1 MTDGIDEKWDGEERP
16 VALQRR
22 RRAPW
27 IAALLVGLLMAGAGG
42 VFLWLNMD
50 KLVQL
55 ASRDASDSAD
65 PSTGDKAMLT
75 DLLATQQK
83 TSEDLD
89 TLKAAVED
97 QQGQLKSI
105 MDQLAA
111 LTSKV
116 DALQAPPVAAAAPP
130 PPPPPVPAPP
140 GARAQLAPKAAAK
153 KPPRAPKSTGPISVG
168 GAPLTAAPDADAH

>member
-16 VALQRR
+16 IALQRR

-27 IAALLVGLLMAGAGG
+27 IAALLVGLAMAGAGG
-42 VFLWLNMD
+42 AFLWLNMD

-55 ASRDASDSAD
+55 TSRDASDSAD
-65 PSTGDKAMLT
+65 AATGDKAMLT

-116 DALQAPPVAAAAPP
+116 DALQAPPAAA

-140 GARAQLAPKAAAK
+140 GAHTQLAPKAAK
-153 KPPRAPKSTGPISVG
+153 KPPHAPKSSGPISVG
-168 GAPLTAAPDADAH
+168 GAPLTAAPDANAQH

>member
-1 MTDGIDEKWDGEERP
+1 MSEGFDEKWDGENRP

-27 IAALLVGLLMAGAGG
+27 IAALLVGLAMAGAGG
-42 VFLWLNMD
+42 AFLWVNMD

-55 ASRDASDSAD
+55 TSRDASDSAD
-65 PSTGDKAMLT
+65 ATSADKAMLT

-83 TSEDLD
+83 TTEDLD

-105 MDQLAA
+105 ADQLAA

-116 DALQAPPVAAAAPP
+116 DALQVPAAAPP
-130 PPPPPVPAPP
+130 APPVPAPP
-140 GARAQLAPKAAAK
+140 GARAQLSPKAAAK

-168 GAPLTAAPDADAH
+168 GAPLAAAPDANAH

>member
-1 MTDGIDEKWDGEERP
+1 MSEGFDEKWDGENRP
-16 VALQRR
+16 VALRRR

-27 IAALLVGLLMAGAGG
+27 IAALLVGLAMAGAGG
-42 VFLWLNMD
+42 AFLWMNMD

-55 ASRDASDSAD
+55 TSRDASDSAD
-65 PSTGDKAMLT
+65 ATSADKAMLT

-83 TSEDLD
+83 TTEDLD

-105 MDQLAA
+105 ANLLAA

-116 DALQAPPVAAAAPP
+116 DALQAPAAV

-140 GARAQLAPKAAAK
+140 GARAQLAPKGAAK
-153 KPPRAPKSTGPISVG
+153 KPPHAPKSNGPISVG

>member
-1 MTDGIDEKWDGEERP
+1 MTDGFDEKWDGEDRP

-27 IAALLVGLLMAGAGG
+27 IAALLVGLVMAGAGG
-42 VFLWLNMD
+42 AFLWMNMD

-55 ASRDASDSAD
+55 TSRDASDSAD
-65 PSTGDKAMLT
+65 ATSADKAMLT

-83 TSEDLD
+83 TTEDLD

-105 MDQLAA
+105 ADQLAA

-116 DALQAPPVAAAAPP
+116 DALQAPAAV

-140 GARAQLAPKAAAK
+140 GARAQLAPKAATK

-168 GAPLTAAPDADAH
+168 GAPLTAAPDANAH

>member
-1 MTDGIDEKWDGEERP
+1 MSEGFDEKWDGENRP

-22 RRAPW
+22 RRVPW
-27 IAALLVGLLMAGAGG
+27 IAALLVGLAMAGAGG
-42 VFLWLNMD
+42 AFLWMNMD

-55 ASRDASDSAD
+55 TSRDASDSAD
-65 PSTGDKAMLT
+65 ATSADKAMLT

-83 TSEDLD
+83 TTEDLD

-105 MDQLAA
+105 ADQLAA

-116 DALQAPPVAAAAPP
+116 DALQAPAAA

-153 KPPRAPKSTGPISVG
+153 KQPRAPKSTGPISVG
-168 GAPLTAAPDADAH
+168 GAPLTAAPDANAH

>member
-1 MTDGIDEKWDGEERP
+1 MTDGFDEKWDGENRP

-22 RRAPW
+22 RRVPW
-27 IAALLVGLLMAGAGG
+27 IAALLVGLAMAGAGG
-42 VFLWLNMD
+42 AFLWMNMD

-55 ASRDASDSAD
+55 TSRDASDSAD
-65 PSTGDKAMLT
+65 ATSADKAMLT

-83 TSEDLD
+83 TTEDLD

-105 MDQLAA
+105 ADQLAA

-116 DALQAPPVAAAAPP
+116 DALQAPAAA

-168 GAPLTAAPDADAH
+168 GAPLTAAPDANAH

>member
-1 MTDGIDEKWDGEERP
+1 MTNELDEKWHGEDRP
-16 VALQRR
+16 VALRRR

-27 IAALLVGLLMAGAGG
+27 IVALLVGLAMAGAGG
-42 VFLWLNMD
+42 AFLWMNMD

-65 PSTGDKAMLT
+65 ASSGDKAMLT

-83 TSEDLD
+83 TGEDLD

-97 QQGQLKSI
+97 QQAQLKSI
-105 MDQLAA
+105 VDQLAA

-116 DALQAPPVAAAAPP
+116 DTLQAPPAPP
-130 PPPPPVPAPP
+130 PPPPVAAPP
-140 GARAQLAPKAAAK
+140 TAQAQLAPKAAAR
-153 KPPRAPKSTGPISVG
+153 KPPRAARPAGPISVG
-168 GAPLTAAPDADAH
+168 GAPLSTAPEANAR

>member
-1 MTDGIDEKWDGEERP
+1 MSEGFDEKWGGEDRP

-27 IAALLVGLLMAGAGG
+27 IAALLVGLAMAGAGG
-42 VFLWLNMD
+42 VFLWMNLD

-55 ASRDASDSAD
+55 TSRDASDSAD
-65 PSTGDKAMLT
+65 ATSADKAMLT

-83 TSEDLD
+83 TTEDLD

-105 MDQLAA
+105 ADQLAA

-116 DALQAPPVAAAAPP
+116 DALQAPAAAPP
-130 PPPPPVPAPP
+130 PPPPAPAPP

-168 GAPLTAAPDADAH
+168 GAPLTAAPDANAR

>member
-27 IAALLVGLLMAGAGG
+27 IAALLVGLVMAGAGG
-42 VFLWLNMD
+42 AFLWLNMD

-55 ASRDASDSAD
+55 ASRDASDSTDAA
-65 PSTGDKAMLT
+65 TGDKAMLT

-83 TSEDLD
+83 TGEDLD
-89 TLKAAVED
+89 ALKATVED

-111 LTSKV
+111 LTSKL
-116 DALQAPPVAAAAPP
+116 DAQQAPPASA
-130 PPPPPVPAPP
+130 PPPPVPAAP
-140 GARAQLAPKAAAK
+140 GARAQLTPKAAAK
-153 KPPRAPKSTGPISVG
+153 KPPRGPKSTGPISVG
-168 GAPLTAAPDADAH
+168 GAPLTAAPDANPR

>member
-1 MTDGIDEKWDGEERP
+1 MTDGIDEKWDREERP

-27 IAALLVGLLMAGAGG
+27 IAALLVGLVMAGAGG
-42 VFLWLNMD
+42 AFLWLNMD

-55 ASRDASDSAD
+55 TSRDASDSAD
-65 PSTGDKAMLT
+65 AATGDKAMLT

-111 LTSKV
+111 LTSKL
-116 DALQAPPVAAAAPP
+116 DALQAPPVAASAPP
-130 PPPPPVPAPP
+130 PPSVPAPP
-140 GARAQLAPKAAAK
+140 GARAQLAPKAAK
-153 KPPRAPKSTGPISVG
+153 KPPRAPKTSGPISIG
-168 GAPLTAAPDADAH
+168 GAPLTAAPDANAH

>member
-1 MTDGIDEKWDGEERP
+1 MSEEFDEKWDGEDRP
-16 VALQRR
+16 VALRRR

-27 IAALLVGLLMAGAGG
+27 IAALLVGLAMAGAGG
-42 VFLWLNMD
+42 AFLWMNMD

-55 ASRDASDSAD
+55 TSRDASDSAD
-65 PSTGDKAMLT
+65 AASADKAMLT

-83 TSEDLD
+83 TTEDLD

-105 MDQLAA
+105 ADQLAA

-116 DALQAPPVAAAAPP
+116 DALQAPAAAPP
-130 PPPPPVPAPP
+130 PPPAPAPP
-140 GARAQLAPKAAAK
+140 AARAQLAPKAAK

-168 GAPLTAAPDADAH
+168 GAPLTAAPDANAR

>member
-1 MTDGIDEKWDGEERP
+1 MSEGFDEKWDGENRP

-27 IAALLVGLLMAGAGG
+27 IAALLVGLAMAGAGG
-42 VFLWLNMD
+42 AFLWVNMD

-55 ASRDASDSAD
+55 TSRDASDSAD
-65 PSTGDKAMLT
+65 ATSADKAMLT

-83 TSEDLD
+83 TTEDLD

-105 MDQLAA
+105 ADQLAA

-116 DALQAPPVAAAAPP
+116 DALQAPAAAPP
-130 PPPPPVPAPP
+130 APPVPAPP

-153 KPPRAPKSTGPISVG
+153 KPPHAPKSTGPISVG
-168 GAPLTAAPDADAH
+168 GAPLTAAPDANAH

>member
-1 MTDGIDEKWDGEERP
+1 MTDGFDEKWDGENRP

-22 RRAPW
+22 RRVPW
-27 IAALLVGLLMAGAGG
+27 IAALLVGLAMAGAGG
-42 VFLWLNMD
+42 AFLWMNMD

-55 ASRDASDSAD
+55 TSRDASDSAD
-65 PSTGDKAMLT
+65 AASADKAMLT

-83 TSEDLD
+83 TTEDLD

-105 MDQLAA
+105 ADQLAA

-116 DALQAPPVAAAAPP
+116 DALQAPAAA

-168 GAPLTAAPDADAH
+168 GAPLTAAPDANAH

>member
-1 MTDGIDEKWDGEERP
+1 MSEEFDEKWDGQDRP

-27 IAALLVGLLMAGAGG
+27 IAALLVGLAMAGAGG
-42 VFLWLNMD
+42 AFLWMNMD

-55 ASRDASDSAD
+55 TSRDASDSAD
-65 PSTGDKAMLT
+65 AASADKAMLT

-83 TSEDLD
+83 TTEDLD

-97 QQGQLKSI
+97 QQGQLKTI
-105 MDQLAA
+105 ADQLAA

-116 DALQAPPVAAAAPP
+116 DALQAPAAA

-140 GARAQLAPKAAAK
+140 GARAQLAPKVAAK

-168 GAPLTAAPDADAH
+168 GAPLTAAPDANAH

>member
-1 MTDGIDEKWDGEERP
+1 MSDGFDEKWDGGDRP

-27 IAALLVGLLMAGAGG
+27 IVALVVGLAMVGAGG
-42 VFLWLNMD
+42 AFLWMNMD
-50 KLVQL
+50 KLIQL
-55 ASRDASDSAD
+55 SSRDASDSAE
-65 PSTGDKAMLT
+65 PGSGDKAMLT
-75 DLLATQQK
+75 DLLASQQK

-89 TLKAAVED
+89 TLKATVED

-105 MDQLAA
+105 VDQLAA

-116 DALQAPPVAAAAPP
+116 DALQAPAAP

-140 GARAQLAPKAAAK
+140 SAKAQLAPKATK
-153 KPPRAPKSTGPISVG
+153 KPPQAPKTAGAISVG
-168 GAPLTAAPDADAH
+168 GAPLNTAPEANAH

>member
-16 VALQRR
+16 IALQRR

-27 IAALLVGLLMAGAGG
+27 IAALLVGLAMAGAGG
-42 VFLWLNMD
+42 AFLWMNMD

-65 PSTGDKAMLT
+65 ATTGDKAMLT

-83 TSEDLD
+83 TGEDLD

-116 DALQAPPVAAAAPP
+116 DALQAPPAAV

-140 GARAQLAPKAAAK
+140 GAHAQLAPKATK
-153 KPPRAPKSTGPISVG
+153 KPPHAPKSSGPISVG
-168 GAPLTAAPDADAH
+168 GAPLSAAPDANTQH

>member
-1 MTDGIDEKWDGEERP
+1 MSEGFDEKWDGENRP

-27 IAALLVGLLMAGAGG
+27 IAALLVGLVMAGAGG
-42 VFLWLNMD
+42 AFLWMNMD

-55 ASRDASDSAD
+55 TSRDASDSAETT
-65 PSTGDKAMLT
+65 SADKAMLT

-83 TSEDLD
+83 TTEDLD

-97 QQGQLKSI
+97 QQGHLKSI
-105 MDQLAA
+105 ADQLAA

-116 DALQAPPVAAAAPP
+116 DALQAPAAVL
-130 PPPPPVPAPP
+130 PPPVPAPP
-140 GARAQLAPKAAAK
+140 GARAQLTPKGAAK
-153 KPPRAPKSTGPISVG
+153 KPPRSPKSTGPISVG
-168 GAPLTAAPDADAH
+168 GAPLTAAPDANAH

>member
-1 MTDGIDEKWDGEERP
+1 MTDEIDEKWDGEVRP
-16 VALQRR
+16 IALQRR

-27 IAALLVGLLMAGAGG
+27 IAALLVGLAMAGAGG
-42 VFLWLNMD
+42 AFLWLNMD

-55 ASRDASDSAD
+55 TSRDASDSAD
-65 PSTGDKAMLT
+65 ATTGDKAMLT

-89 TLKAAVED
+89 TLKAAVDD

-116 DALQAPPVAAAAPP
+116 DALQAPPAAVP

-153 KPPRAPKSTGPISVG
+153 KPPHAPKSNGPISVG
-168 GAPLTAAPDADAH
+168 GAPLSTAPDANAQH

>member
-1 MTDGIDEKWDGEERP
+1 MSEEFDEKWDGQDRP

-27 IAALLVGLLMAGAGG
+27 IAALLVGLAMAGAGG
-42 VFLWLNMD
+42 GGPFLGMNMD
-50 KLVQL
+50 NPAQL
-55 ASRDASDSAD
+55 TSRDASDSAD
-65 PSTGDKAMLT
+65 ATSADKAMLT

-83 TSEDLD
+83 TTEDLD

-105 MDQLAA
+105 ADQLAA
-111 LTSKV
+111 LTLKV
-116 DALQAPPVAAAAPP
+116 DALQAPAAA

-140 GARAQLAPKAAAK
+140 GARAQLAPKAATK
-153 KPPRAPKSTGPISVG
+153 KPPRAPKSTGPISV
-168 GAPLTAAPDADAH
+168 

>member
-1 MTDGIDEKWDGEERP
+1 MTDGFDEKWDGENRP

-22 RRAPW
+22 RRVPW
-27 IAALLVGLLMAGAGG
+27 IAALLAGLAMAGAGG
-42 VFLWLNMD
+42 AFLWMNMD

-55 ASRDASDSAD
+55 TSRDASDSAD
-65 PSTGDKAMLT
+65 ATSADKAMLT

-83 TSEDLD
+83 TTEDLD

-105 MDQLAA
+105 ADQLAA

-116 DALQAPPVAAAAPP
+116 DALQAPAAA

-168 GAPLTAAPDADAH
+168 GAPLTAAPDANAH

>member
-1 MTDGIDEKWDGEERP
+1 MSEEFDEKWDGQDRP

-27 IAALLVGLLMAGAGG
+27 IAALLVGLAMAGAGG
-42 VFLWLNMD
+42 AFLWMNMD

-55 ASRDASDSAD
+55 TSRDASDSAD
-65 PSTGDKAMLT
+65 TASADKAMLT

-83 TSEDLD
+83 TTEDLD

-97 QQGQLKSI
+97 QQGQLKTI
-105 MDQLAA
+105 ADQLAA

-116 DALQAPPVAAAAPP
+116 DALQAPAAAPA
-130 PPPPPVPAPP
+130 PPPVPAPP
-140 GARAQLAPKAAAK
+140 GAGAQLAPKAAAK

-168 GAPLTAAPDADAH
+168 GAPLTAAPDANAH

>member
-1 MTDGIDEKWDGEERP
+1 MTDGFDEKWDGEDRP

-27 IAALLVGLLMAGAGG
+27 IAALLVGLAMAGAGG
-42 VFLWLNMD
+42 AFLWMNMD

-55 ASRDASDSAD
+55 GSRDASDSAD
-65 PSTGDKAMLT
+65 PASGDKAMLT

-116 DALQAPPVAAAAPP
+116 DALQTPAT

-140 GARAQLAPKAAAK
+140 SARAQLAPKAAK
-153 KPPRAPKSTGPISVG
+153 KPPSAPKPSGPISVG
-168 GAPLTAAPDADAH
+168 GAPLSATPDAAAR

>member
-1 MTDGIDEKWDGEERP
+1 MSEGFDEKWDGEDRP

-22 RRAPW
+22 RRTPW
-27 IAALLVGLLMAGAGG
+27 IAALLVGLAMAGAGG
-42 VFLWLNMD
+42 AFLWMNMD

-55 ASRDASDSAD
+55 TSRDASDSAD
-65 PSTGDKAMLT
+65 AASADKAMLT

-83 TSEDLD
+83 TTEDLD

-105 MDQLAA
+105 ADQLAA

-116 DALQAPPVAAAAPP
+116 DALQAPTAAPP
-130 PPPPPVPAPP
+130 PPPVPVPEPP
-140 GARAQLAPKAAAK
+140 GARAQLAPKAAK

-168 GAPLTAAPDADAH
+168 GAPLTAAPDANAH

>member
-1 MTDGIDEKWDGEERP
+1 MSEEFDEKWDGEDRP
-16 VALQRR
+16 VALRRR

-27 IAALLVGLLMAGAGG
+27 IAALLVGLAMAGAGG
-42 VFLWLNMD
+42 AFLWMNMD

-55 ASRDASDSAD
+55 TSRDASDSAD
-65 PSTGDKAMLT
+65 ATSADKAMLT

-83 TSEDLD
+83 TTEDLD
-89 TLKAAVED
+89 TVKAAVED

-105 MDQLAA
+105 ADQLAA

-116 DALQAPPVAAAAPP
+116 DALQAPAAAPP
-130 PPPPPVPAPP
+130 PPPAPAPP
-140 GARAQLAPKAAAK
+140 AARAQLAPKAAK

-168 GAPLTAAPDADAH
+168 GAPLTAAPDANAR

>member
-1 MTDGIDEKWDGEERP
+1 MTDGFDEKWDGENRP

-22 RRAPW
+22 RRVPW
-27 IAALLVGLLMAGAGG
+27 IAALLVGLAMAGAGG
-42 VFLWLNMD
+42 AFLWMNTD

-55 ASRDASDSAD
+55 TSRDASDSAD
-65 PSTGDKAMLT
+65 ATSADKAMLT

-83 TSEDLD
+83 TTEDLD

-105 MDQLAA
+105 ADQLAA

-116 DALQAPPVAAAAPP
+116 DALQAPAAA

-168 GAPLTAAPDADAH
+168 GAPLTAAPDANAH

>member
-1 MTDGIDEKWDGEERP
+1 MSEGFDEKWDGENRP

-27 IAALLVGLLMAGAGG
+27 IAALLVGLVMAGAGG
-42 VFLWLNMD
+42 AFLWMNMD

-55 ASRDASDSAD
+55 TSRDASDSAD
-65 PSTGDKAMLT
+65 ATSADKAMLT

-83 TSEDLD
+83 TTEDLD

-105 MDQLAA
+105 ADQLAA

-116 DALQAPPVAAAAPP
+116 DALQAPAAAA
-130 PPPPPVPAPP
+130 PPPPVPAPP
-140 GARAQLAPKAAAK
+140 GSRAQLAPKAAAK
-153 KPPRAPKSTGPISVG
+153 KPPGAPKSTGPISVG
-168 GAPLTAAPDADAH
+168 GAPLTAAPDANAH

>member
-1 MTDGIDEKWDGEERP
+1 MTDGFDEKWDGENRP

-22 RRAPW
+22 RRVPW
-27 IAALLVGLLMAGAGG
+27 IAALLVGLAMAGAGG
-42 VFLWLNMD
+42 AFLWMNTD

-55 ASRDASDSAD
+55 TSRDASDSAD
-65 PSTGDKAMLT
+65 AASADKAMLT

-83 TSEDLD
+83 TTEDLD

-105 MDQLAA
+105 ADQLAA

-116 DALQAPPVAAAAPP
+116 DALQAPAAA

-168 GAPLTAAPDADAH
+168 GAPLTAAPDANAH